1 MRKRDLERENN
12 REKANF
18 IYANSG
24 IICTKIQNE
33 NFRQDTLNELQSL
46 LLYNDSLENMKATM
60 ESLCNKSNF
69 VNFYINNYFNSISI
83 IFELCHQINESN
95 LDLETKKK
103 LRNKLR
109 IYTRY
114 FKVDE
119 QDDLRKNNKFVKIK
133 KQVLK

>member
-1 MRKRDLERENN
+1 MRKRDLKRENN

-33 NFRQDTLNELQSL
+33 KFRQDTLNELQKL
-46 LLYNDSLENMKATM
+46 LLYNDSLENMNATM

-69 VNFYINNYFNSISI
+69 VNFCMNNYFNSISI